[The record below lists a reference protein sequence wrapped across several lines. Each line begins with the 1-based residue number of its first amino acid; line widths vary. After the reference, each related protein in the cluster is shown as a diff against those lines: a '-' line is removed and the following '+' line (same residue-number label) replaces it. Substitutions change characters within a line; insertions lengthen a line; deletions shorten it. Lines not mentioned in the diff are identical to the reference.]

1 MVIEFG
7 GKSQQQSLILVS
19 ICGNRYLKIFR
30 SSKLRNIDKIELVL
44 MQRIKW
50 FWFKTFSLRSG
61 FELGQQIRIG

>member
-30 SSKLRNIDKIELVL
+30 SLKLRNNDKIELVL
-44 MQRIKW
+44 MQRIK
-50 FWFKTFSLRSG
+50 
-61 FELGQQIRIG
+61 